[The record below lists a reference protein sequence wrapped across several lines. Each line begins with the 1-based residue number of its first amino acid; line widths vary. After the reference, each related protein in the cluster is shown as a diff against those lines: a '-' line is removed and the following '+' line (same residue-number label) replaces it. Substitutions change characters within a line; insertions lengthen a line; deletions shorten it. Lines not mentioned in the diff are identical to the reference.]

1 MSPEN
6 DVSQFRCT
14 SVPVYL
20 PSFAEHGFGCSSS
33 LRNSQQNLGK
43 DSQFSYGESRANT
56 QDESLSPLLFS
67 RQRSGYDSMG
77 LPDNWSLSDVT
88 GDGPSVMNA
97 VTQTSQYWDITGV
110 VSHVSTYI
118 VPHLC
123 GKCQFYIMKGDPF
136 KSVDYG
142 IV

>member
-1 MSPEN
+1 VMSPEN

-67 RQRSGYDSMG
+67 RQLVVVGCHRRRSVSDECS
-77 LPDNWSLSDVT
+77 DTDVT
-88 GDGPSVMNA
+88 VLGHHRRCVVRVDVHRATPLWKMSVLH
-97 VTQTSQYWDITGV
+97 YEG
-110 VSHVSTYI
+110 
-118 VPHLC
+118 
-123 GKCQFYIMKGDPF
+123 
-136 KSVDYG
+136 
-142 IV
+142 